1 MHCRCLKKIIVSLLL
16 SVIFS
21 GIVFSAEK
29 NTWTLA
35 CTEFEFTQNIHDRK
49 SSEQNLSQVLPSL
62 ILEQIAEGLIRT
74 TSDEEMLDRALDSYL
89 TDRQSL
95 FLQLSKEVQL
105 RDSYV
110 LTVPDEKKM
119 KKKIRVQEKK
129 IAEIEEKISK
139 NLENC
144 RLVNETYL
152 KKKSGNKNDLNKEV
166 VELLKVKNENVKFY
180 NDDIH
185 ALYKFS
191 DSRVK
196 EQSLVQDKI
205 NALFEGKITVYKNFF
220 SVTVTMTIFPGN
232 KVAATLT
239 EVGSLKDAVSVA
251 KSLASYFMPYITN
264 NLPVKL
270 FFDVKGVETE
280 KVKLT
285 VDSFV
290 YDVLPKEV
298 TVPTGIHTIK
308 FESEGYD
315 SQTVKYE
322 FKDSPAFKI
331 NVEMKKTEFRKLNL
345 VLKNPVPGKMYANGK
360 FLNELSADCMGA
372 IIECD
377 GTPLIG
383 QFRSNNAEKESFF
396 YYVPSDIQLK
406 NTTFIVKGK
415 SVDADTYIDNRRIWM
430 YRAYSL
436 LVLSMPF
443 TLYSKGKYISAV
455 NAYNSRTMT
464 DLNKVYRY
472 EKMYDIATGIT
483 IVCAG
488 FFGYE
493 LIRYL
498 IAANKVL
505 PAKVVPAKDGEME
518 AIMIQ
523 SKNNF
528 IIEEKS
534 ESKTE
539 ASSEN
544 KTEEKTETE

>member
-119 KKKIRVQEKK
+119 RKKIRVQEKK

-396 YYVPSDIQLK
+396 YYVPSEIQLK

-415 SVDADTYIDNRRIWM
+415 SVDAETYIDNRRIWM

-523 SKNNF
+523 SKDNF

>member
-74 TSDEEMLDRALDSYL
+74 TSDEEMLDRSLDSYL

-139 NLENC
+139 NLDDC
-144 RLVNETYL
+144 RLVNEMYL

-191 DSRVK
+191 DSKVK

-360 FLNELSADCMGA
+360 FLNELSADCMGT

-523 SKNNF
+523 SKDNF

>member
-49 SSEQNLSQVLPSL
+49 SSEQNLSKVLPSL

-105 RDSYV
+105 RDGYV

-139 NLENC
+139 NLEDC

-191 DSRVK
+191 DSKVK

-523 SKNNF
+523 SKDNF